1 MTRSSPARR
10 SHAAPGSSS
19 IRALALVASLL
30 LLQLS
35 ACTETEVTA
44 PATTTD
50 SESAQRIH
58 PERWPQQS
66 SPLPVDPALEAKV
79 SALLARM
86 TLEEKVGQIIQADID
101 SVTPEQV
108 RRYNLGSVLNGGN
121 SAPNK
126 DNRGPAADWLK
137 LADAFWQASTDT
149 SDGGVG
155 IPVMWGTD
163 AVHGQSKIVG
173 ATIFPHN
180 IGLGAAN
187 DPDLIRRIGAVT
199 AKEIRV
205 TGQDW
210 TFAPT
215 VAVARNDRWGRTYES
230 YSEHP
235 DIVRAYASA
244 MIEGVQG
251 KLGTAEF
258 LNGDHLVATVKH
270 YVGDGGTDNGIDTGN
285 TLSSE
290 DELRD
295 IHAAGYPAAIAAGAQ
310 IVMAS
315 YSSWQGQ
322 KMHGNRALL
331 TDVLIGRM
339 GFSGFVVG
347 DWNGHAH
354 VPGCAETECAAAFNA
369 GLDMFMA
376 PSSWQGL
383 YEATLKEVRSGV
395 ISEARLNEAVSRVL
409 RVKYRM
415 GLLSAAK
422 PSERANAGQWQLLGA
437 PEHRAVAREAARKS
451 LVLLK
456 NNQGLLPLRANSK
469 VLITGDGAHNI
480 GKQCGG
486 WTLNWQGTGNRNE
499 HFPHGESIYQG
510 LQQALTAGGG
520 RVELSESGSYQE
532 RPDVA
537 IVVFG
542 EDPYAEFQGDR
553 AHLDFADDTALLQ
566 LTAFKRAGIPTVAV
580 FLSGRPMWVNP
591 ELNQSDAFVAAWLP
605 GTEGGAL
612 ADVMV
617 RQPGGSLHYDF
628 SGKLSF
634 SWPNDATGKVLNVGD
649 QDYHPLFGYGYGL
662 NYQTTIAVPVLSE
675 TSGLSPGTVVNVDRL
690 FTAGK
695 ATSPWKLQ
703 LLDQGDATL
712 VENPVQVSRHRA
724 VTVQAA
730 DRKQQEDTLVIDIKD
745 KAFVSLVHEKG
756 ERINWARQSNGDMAL
771 EIDYQVIA
779 ASGKPVRLGIA
790 CGVDCSSYLDVTQEF
805 AASAGKGWRTAE
817 VLLRCF
823 NDPARISGE
832 FRLDRVS
839 APFVIASEGALTL
852 QIARIRLKPNEGQA
866 RCTVN

>member
-1 MTRSSPARR
+1 MINASSRSAPA
-10 SHAAPGSSS
+10 AALLS
-19 IRALALVASLL
+19 IL
-30 LLQLS
+30 LLQLP
-35 ACTETEVTA
+35 ACTERNPNAPVAVTGE
-44 PATTTD
+44 PAGTV
-50 SESAQRIH
+50 H
-58 PERWPQQS
+58 PERWPQQP
-66 SPLPVDPALEAKV
+66 SPFPQDPELEAKV
-79 SALLARM
+79 AALLARM
-86 TLEEKVGQIIQADID
+86 TLEEKVGQVIQADID
-101 SVTPEQV
+101 SVTPEQA
-108 RRYNLGSVLNGGN
+108 RRYHLGSVLNGGN

-126 DNRGPAADWLK
+126 DNRGSPTEWLK

-155 IPVMWGTD
+155 IPLMWGTD

-173 ATIFPHN
+173 ATLFPHN

-187 DPDLIRRIGAVT
+187 DPDLIRRIGAIT

-235 DIVRAYASA
+235 DIVRVYASA

-251 KLGTAEF
+251 KLGTPQF
-258 LNGDHLVATVKH
+258 LDGDHLAATIKH

-285 TLSSE
+285 TLVSE

-295 IHAAGYPAAIAAGAQ
+295 VHAAGYLSGIAAGAQ
-310 IVMAS
+310 IAMAS

-322 KMHGNRALL
+322 KMHGNKALL
-331 TDVLIGRM
+331 TDVLVGRL
-339 GFSGFVVG
+339 GFNGFVVG

-354 VPGCAETECAAAFNA
+354 VPGCSETGCATSFNA

-383 YEATLKEVRSGV
+383 YETTLKDVRSGV
-395 ISEARLNEAVSRVL
+395 ISEARLNEAVSRIL

-415 GLLSAAK
+415 GLMTAPK
-422 PSERANAGQWQLLGA
+422 PSARPNAGQWQLLAA
-437 PEHRAVAREAARKS
+437 PEHRAVAREAVRKS

-456 NNQGLLPLRANSK
+456 NNNSVLPLKATSK

-486 WTLNWQGTGNRNE
+486 WTLNWQGTGNLNE
-499 HFPHGESIYQG
+499 HFPNGESFYQG
-510 LQQALTAGGG
+510 LQKALTAGGG
-520 RVELSESGSYQE
+520 KIELSESGE
-532 RPDVA
+532 FVDRPDVA
-537 IVVFG
+537 VVIFG

-553 AHLDFADDTALLQ
+553 PHLDFADDTALLQ
-566 LTAFKRAGIPTVAV
+566 LARFKQAGIPTVAV

-591 ELNQSDAFVAAWLP
+591 ELNQSDAFIAAWLP

-612 ADVMV
+612 ADLIV
-617 RQPGGSLHYDF
+617 RQGDGSMPFDF
-628 SGKLSF
+628 TGKLSF
-634 SWPNDATGKVLNVGD
+634 SWPNDATGAPLNIGD
-649 QDYHPLFGYGYGL
+649 KDYQPLFAYGYGL
-662 NYQTTIAVPVLSE
+662 SYRAPATVPVLSE
-675 TSGLSPGTVVNVDRL
+675 SSGLSPGTVVNTDRF

-695 ATSPWKLQ
+695 ATAPWQLQ
-703 LLDQGDATL
+703 LTDQGDVTV
-712 VENPVQVSRHRA
+712 VENPVQVSRHSA

-730 DRKQQEDTLVIDIKD
+730 DRKQQEDTLIIDIKA
-745 KAFVSLVHEKG
+745 KSFVSLVHENG
-756 ERINWARQSNGDMAL
+756 ERINWVRQSNGDMAL

-779 ASGKPVRLGIA
+779 SAGKPVRLGMA
-790 CGVDCSSYLDVTQEF
+790 CGVDCSSYLDVSKEF

-832 FRLDRVS
+832 FRLDRIS
-839 APFVIASEGALTL
+839 APFVLASDGGLTV
-852 QIARIRLKPNEGQA
+852 QIARIRLKPNEGKA
-866 RCTVN
+866 GCTVN

>member
-1 MTRSSPARR
+1 MINASSRPAR
-10 SHAAPGSSS
+10 H
-19 IRALALVASLL
+19 LALVISIA
-30 LLQLS
+30 LQLA
-35 ACTETEVTA
+35 ACADTEVTA
-44 PATTTD
+44 PAVADTEPG
-50 SESAQRIH
+50 SRIH

-66 SPLPVDPALEAKV
+66 SPLPADPALEAKL

-86 TLEEKVGQIIQADID
+86 TVEEKVGQIIQADID

-121 SAPNK
+121 SGPNK
-126 DNRGPAADWLK
+126 DNRAAPSEWLA
-137 LADAFWQASTDT
+137 LADAFWLASTDT

-163 AVHGQSKIVG
+163 AVHGQSKIIG
-173 ATIFPHN
+173 ATLFPHN

-187 DPDLIRRIGAVT
+187 DAELILRIGAIT

-215 VAVARNDRWGRTYES
+215 VAVARDDRWGRTYES

-235 DIVRAYASA
+235 DIVRRYAAA

-251 KLGTAEF
+251 KIGTPAF
-258 LNGDHLVATVKH
+258 LDGDHLVATVKH
-270 YVGDGGTDNGIDTGN
+270 FVGDGGTENGVDTGN
-285 TLSSE
+285 VVISE

-295 IHAAGYPAAIAAGAQ
+295 IHAPGYPAGIAAGAQ
-310 IVMAS
+310 VVMAS

-322 KMHGNRALL
+322 KMHGAKDLL

-339 GFSGFVVG
+339 GFDGFVVG

-354 VPGCAETECAAAFNA
+354 VPSCSETACAPAFNA

-376 PSSWQGL
+376 PNSWQGL
-383 YEATLKEVRSGV
+383 YETTLKEVKSGA
-395 ISEARLNEAVSRVL
+395 ISQARLDEAVSRIL
-409 RVKYRM
+409 RVKFRM
-415 GLLSAAK
+415 GLMTAAK
-422 PSERANAGQWQLLGA
+422 PSARANAGQWQLLGA

-456 NNQGLLPLRANSK
+456 NNQGLLPLKANSK

-486 WTLNWQGTGNRNE
+486 WTLTWQGTGNLNE
-499 HFPHGESIYQG
+499 HFPNGESFYQG
-510 LQQALTAGGG
+510 LKKALSAGGG
-520 RVELSESGSYQE
+520 SIELSETGSYQE

-542 EDPYAEFQGDR
+542 EEPYAEFQGDR
-553 AHLDFADDTALLQ
+553 PHLDFPDDTALLQ
-566 LTAFKRAGIPTVAV
+566 LAAFKQAGIPTVAV
-580 FLSGRPMWVNP
+580 FLSGRPMWINP
-591 ELNQSDAFVAAWLP
+591 ELNQSDAFIAAWLP

-612 ADVMV
+612 ADVILS
-617 RQPGGSLHYDF
+617 QPDGSVHHDF
-628 SGKLSF
+628 TGKLSF
-634 SWPNDATGKVLNVGD
+634 SWPNDATGKPVNFGD
-649 QDYHPLFGYGYGL
+649 QDYQPLFAYGYGL
-662 NYQTTIAVPVLSE
+662 SYRQPATVAALSE
-675 TSGLSPGTVVNVDRL
+675 TSGLSPGTIVNTDRF

-695 ATSPWKLQ
+695 ATPPWKLQ
-703 LLDQGDATL
+703 LVDQGDVTL

-724 VTVQAA
+724 ITTQAA
-730 DRKQQEDTLVIDIKD
+730 DRKQQEDTLIIAIKD

-756 ERINWARQSNGDMAL
+756 ERTNWVRQSNGDMAL
-771 EIDYQVIA
+771 DIEYQVIA
-779 ASGKPVRLGIA
+779 SAGKSTRIGVA
-790 CGVDCSSYLDVTQEF
+790 CGVDCSSYLDVTKEF
-805 AASAGKGWRTAE
+805 AAAAGKGWRTAE

-823 NDPARISGE
+823 NEPARISGE

-839 APFVIASEGALTL
+839 APFVLASDGELTI
-852 QIARIRLKPNEGQA
+852 QIARIRLKPNEGKA
-866 RCTVN
+866 SCAVN